1 MPSKKINDDITP
13 DIERIVNQ
21 MTRTLPVRGLA
32 YYKKKTPLGVSRKGH
47 RRGNARRN
55 TKLSPDKQTIIANYP
70 YSKVLDEGLYPN
82 PPKTVPFNKRR
93 SRNGYSKQAPKGM
106 AEPTEKYIAKL
117 MRKILKG
124 QTI

>member
-1 MPSKKINDDITP
+1 MANLFIRCDDETWQMAHALARKESRSLNKQIVHMIKQQAEREGITVEP
-13 DIERIVNQ
+13 I
-21 MTRTLPVRGLA
+21 
-32 YYKKKTPLGVSRKGH
+32 
-47 RRGNARRN
+47 
-55 TKLSPDKQTIIANYP
+55 PDKQTIIANYP
-70 YSKVLDEGLYPN
+70 YAKVLDEGLYPN